1 MPSDNVINHTI
12 STIND
17 PVLIVMTIF
26 VIGIMIIIWKGF
38 LPIYKNSKE
47 TRDAAFIKKT
57 EAEIE
62 IEKMHAERQMEEVAA
77 RERRDKERSEMEGRW
92 LELTERSTSMQS
104 ETNRVVEAMTNE
116 LKAMREQTS
125 SAYSSMKALHDD
137 ILESREGSKVMAG
150 KVDAIF
156 DYVIKR

>member
-1 MPSDNVINHTI
+1 MFSDAIITETI
-12 STIND
+12 GALKD
-17 PVLIVMTIF
+17 PILIMLTLFLMGVML
-26 VIGIMIIIWKGF
+26 IIWKGF

-47 TRDAAFIKKT
+47 ARDAAFIKKT
-57 EAEIE
+57 DAEIE
-62 IEKMHAERQMEEVAA
+62 IEKMHAQRQMEEVAV

-125 SAYSSMKALHDD
+125 SAYSSLKALNDS
-137 ILESREGSKVMAG
+137 ILESREGSKIMAG